1 MTSKSL
7 NFLVPGIGPA
17 GLPLPLTAQAE
28 PEVEH
33 TATQPDAAEIEYASW
48 SPDAGAVE
56 FDSWVAYL
64 RHAVQ

>member
-1 MTSKSL
+1 MTKQSL

-17 GLPLPLTAQAE
+17 GLPLPVTAQAE

-33 TATQPDAAEIEYASW
+33 IETQPDAAEIEHASW

-56 FDSWVAYL
+56 FDSWIANL

>member
-1 MTSKSL
+1 MTKQSL

-17 GLPLPLTAQAE
+17 GLPLPVTAQAE
-28 PEVEH
+28 PEVEQID
-33 TATQPDAAEIEYASW
+33 TQHDAAEIECGSW
-48 SPDAGAVE
+48 LPDAGAVE